1 MYEQWRRVI
10 TVLLWM
16 IVLGAASII
25 IFFQASS
32 EGTYSFWS
40 RDFYTM
46 NQSWKLIQADGST
59 KDIHLPTKYDASKVS
74 EVVIFRKL
82 PEGIKNKDYLLMKGS
97 RQDFCVWIGGEIRTR
112 YSDSAERIFGN
123 TSASIYVII
132 PVSSE
137 DRGKEI
143 KITYTSNYNDYR
155 GVLNEIGI
163 GTQAGVFTK
172 ILRDSGVHTIIA
184 FIVLFVGILFG
195 ILGVIYPKGVRKG
208 TGIGYL
214 GAFVVMTSGWILLQS
229 PMRQFYL
236 RDTVSADVITYTLLL
251 IIPVPFIMYLN
262 EMQKYRHI
270 KLYYTLTI
278 VDLAYFFIRV
288 ILQLLNRVDFME
300 ALSVTIAI
308 YVVSIILIMRSV
320 FWDLLGTYR
329 NEMIEVTVGLI
340 VIIVGFFAELF
351 SYKLNESGVAGRYIS
366 IGLALFLCIMG
377 YLSVKLITLQE
388 KKQREAI
395 QANRAKSQ
403 FLANMSHE
411 IRTPMNAV
419 MGMSEIIL
427 QHEDLNDSVK
437 EEIMSIQS
445 AGNTLLSII
454 NDILDFSKIESG
466 KMEIVP
472 NSYRLSSLIYDV
484 HNMIRFRMNDK
495 SIAFIQDID
504 ETIPDMLYGDEVRIR
519 QILINLLGN
528 AVKFTKEGSITL
540 RLRWEKVDDIAWLS
554 MAVEDTGIGIQ
565 QKDIERLFESFQ
577 RVDLQINN
585 KIEGTG
591 LGLSICKQLCSMM
604 GGSICVVS
612 QYGKGSTFTA
622 RIPQKIEDEKVTYG
636 EAVKKKTQKK
646 QQCKAAE
653 NFYAPAAH
661 VLVVDDNELNV
672 RVAAGLIKPYG
683 VKVDVAY
690 SGEEAL
696 GKIKKQEYQLIFL
709 DHMMPGLD
717 GIETLKLVKREIKD
731 FSVPV
736 IALTANAIRGAKNV
750 YLSEGFTDYLSKP
763 IQTEKLLDILE
774 KYIKNEKITTK
785 SSETKVDIIRET
797 ITALQ
802 DFDGEGALEIIK
814 HLEMNEELNTIVNQI
829 QEFQYEEARKHL
841 LCMIKNNP

>member
-1 MYEQWRRVI
+1 
-10 TVLLWM
+10 
-16 IVLGAASII
+16 
-25 IFFQASS
+25 
-32 EGTYSFWS
+32 
-40 RDFYTM
+40 
-46 NQSWKLIQADGST
+46 
-59 KDIHLPTKYDASKVS
+59 
-74 EVVIFRKL
+74 
-82 PEGIKNKDYLLMKGS
+82 
-97 RQDFCVWIGGEIRTR
+97 
-112 YSDSAERIFGN
+112 
-123 TSASIYVII
+123 
-132 PVSSE
+132 
-137 DRGKEI
+137 
-143 KITYTSNYNDYR
+143 
-155 GVLNEIGI
+155 
-163 GTQAGVFTK
+163 
-172 ILRDSGVHTIIA
+172 
-184 FIVLFVGILFG
+184 
-195 ILGVIYPKGVRKG
+195 
-208 TGIGYL
+208 
-214 GAFVVMTSGWILLQS
+214 
-229 PMRQFYL
+229 
-236 RDTVSADVITYTLLL
+236 
-251 IIPVPFIMYLN
+251 
-262 EMQKYRHI
+262 
-270 KLYYTLTI
+270 
-278 VDLAYFFIRV
+278 
-288 ILQLLNRVDFME
+288 
-300 ALSVTIAI
+300 
-308 YVVSIILIMRSV
+308 
-320 FWDLLGTYR
+320 
-329 NEMIEVTVGLI
+329 
-340 VIIVGFFAELF
+340 
-351 SYKLNESGVAGRYIS
+351 
-366 IGLALFLCIMG
+366 
-377 YLSVKLITLQE
+377 
-388 KKQREAI
+388 
-395 QANRAKSQ
+395 
-403 FLANMSHE
+403 
-411 IRTPMNAV
+411 
-419 MGMSEIIL
+419 
-427 QHEDLNDSVK
+427 
-437 EEIMSIQS
+437 
-445 AGNTLLSII
+445 
-454 NDILDFSKIESG
+454 
-466 KMEIVP
+466 
-472 NSYRLSSLIYDV
+472 
-484 HNMIRFRMNDK
+484 MIRFRMNDK

-785 SSETKVDIIRET
+785 SSETKVDIIKET